1 VYLFINHEE
10 TNMSSATPAVPPPPL
25 PELASLYEEL
35 SVAPQIDIMR
45 STTEAFVAE
54 VHAVARTAADRN
66 RSAPQPDLQIDTL
79 LKALAGQLSNAD
91 SQHWSCKQQNDRRDK
106 LLSANASRMLGR
118 RLHTALG
125 WDPEV
130 APLQPDPS
138 FLSQLTWCALLLEL
152 DPPLQRR
159 ISHLAGFDLCAAH
172 LQGKSCPEL
181 RDELVKYLQWKTRT
195 IDGRR
200 SPELARLAMS
210 LLEPL
215 YPELARDDLPS
226 TLRYGSLAWS
236 SFGHGLALAEAVR
249 PGASENMN
257 PEQLMALPLTL
268 SETADEDE
276 LEVIAA
282 TCMRPALQWA
292 VVQGKVAH
300 REDGNYSA
308 GDLIAAQRAL
318 DERRG
323 KASQSLQALIAEV
336 PDRYEMARYK
346 LREVYGFMSS
356 GLENYPLYPTS
367 AAKRIEYSLRNP
379 SPRVQANRFELLDVF
394 AAGYTVNGDE
404 DFTPHPY
411 EQDDRGFQLLV
422 PDLERLRGIHIPT
435 LFEEAFQQ
443 YCQAAEAGYEFVIE
457 SLFEQLPPEDREALN
472 RGAVSVYA
480 LQQGT
485 DVEIDSETE
494 HDRAVK
500 RGRLGFIVQ
509 CHDARSPF
517 SYEVFPLQAHLV
529 RRTDLG
535 RLPTDK
541 RLEQVRKVGMSYP
554 WSDPYAVFKQV
565 GVPLEVDWQ
574 AYRDGRLPLPGQR
587 ATLVPVLLDSIE
599 ANPGASRTLS
609 RIARIVARKHLF
621 FYRSLLHEQRRR
633 VAFVEHVSHSYPP
646 VLKIMVPFIPG
657 LSCINAVN
665 TDESPAM
672 TCALDIAVIIAGP
685 LFKLFGAT
693 VKLIRQG
700 GQLAAGSRLL
710 GFAGQTTTFLGRTAA
725 SYAVAFNPVEAAL
738 PGYLAGRYLL
748 RRGRRP
754 IQAIRRLGA
763 SLRSRMPPTA
773 RQIFRLPPRI
783 DNEMDYPMIVFGR
796 NRTTWRNGDRIR
808 TVEDFDHLDRVHG
821 ISLGRT
827 NVRERV
833 VEGLESGSRLQL
845 HTRADGSRTVLEL
858 DQMGV
863 RGDSGPEFIDI
874 IDNSTV
880 RLGGHY
886 DYREILS
893 WKCYQQAKALRVI
906 ELPANKVVIT
916 RSGLSPEKLAGFR
929 NSIQQGIYMPP
940 IDVEDLLDGRYLVI
954 NGNHRVQAGLELGLS
969 TFPSRIAG
977 FVPEQPDMQGLGALV
992 RQGLAVEAASAPER
1006 QSRPESRAGTQTATP
1021 VASDLLSE
1029 EQKALLKDI
1038 DLAKLLRSTRVT

>member
-1 VYLFINHEE
+1 
-10 TNMSSATPAVPPPPL
+10 MSSATPAVPLPPL

-35 SVAPQIDIMR
+35 SVAPQIDILR
-45 STTEAFVAE
+45 STVDAFVAE
-54 VHAVARTAADRN
+54 AHAVVRTVADRN
-66 RSAPQPDLQIDTL
+66 HSAPQPDLQINTL
-79 LKALAGQLSNAD
+79 LKALAGRLSNAD
-91 SQHWSCKQQNDRRDK
+91 SQHWSRKQQNDRRDK
-106 LLSANASRMLGR
+106 LLSANGAQMLGR

-152 DPPLQRR
+152 DPPSQRR
-159 ISHLAGFDLCAAH
+159 IAHLAGFDLCAAH
-172 LQGKSCPEL
+172 LQGKSLPEL
-181 RDELVKYLQWKTRT
+181 RDELVKYLQWTTRT
-195 IDGRR
+195 IDGQR
-200 SPELARLAMS
+200 SPEMARLAVS

-215 YPELARDDLPS
+215 YPELARDELPS

-249 PGASENMN
+249 PGGSENMN
-257 PEQLMALPLTL
+257 LAQLMALPLTL

-308 GDLIAAQRAL
+308 DDLIAAQRAL
-318 DERRG
+318 DEWRG
-323 KASQSLQALIAEV
+323 KASQSLQALVAEV
-336 PDRYEMARYK
+336 PDRYEMARHK
-346 LREVYGFMSS
+346 LREVYGFMGP

-367 AAKRIEYSLRNP
+367 VAKRIEFLLRNP
-379 SPRVQANRFELLDVF
+379 SPRVEANRFELLDVF

-404 DFTPHPY
+404 DFTPRPY
-411 EQDDRGFQLLV
+411 EQDDRGFQILV

-457 SLFEQLPPEDREALN
+457 SLFEQLPPEDRKALN

-480 LQQGT
+480 LQQET
-485 DVEIDSETE
+485 DIEIDSETE
-494 HDRAVK
+494 HDRAVN

-535 RLPTDK
+535 RLPADK

-554 WSDPYAVFKQV
+554 WSDPHAVFKQV
-565 GVPLEVDWQ
+565 GITLEVDWQ
-574 AYRDGRLPLPGQR
+574 AYRDGRLPLPGQH

-599 ANPGASRTLS
+599 ANPDASQTLR
-609 RIARIVARKHLF
+609 RIARVVTRKHLF
-621 FYRSLLHEQRRR
+621 FYRNLLHEQRRR
-633 VAFVEHVSHSYPP
+633 VAFVEHVSHNYPP
-646 VLKIMVPFIPG
+646 VLKIMAPFIPG

-665 TDESPAM
+665 TDESPVR
-672 TCALDIAVIIAGP
+672 TCALDIASVIAMP
-685 LFKLFGAT
+685 LFRLGGST

-700 GQLAAGSRLL
+700 GQLAVGSRLL
-710 GFAGQTTTFLGRTAA
+710 GFAGQTTTFLKMTAA
-725 SYAVAFNPVEAAL
+725 SYAAAFNPVGVAL

-748 RRGRRP
+748 RRGRRS

-763 SLRSRMPPTA
+763 RLSSRMPPTA

-783 DNEMDYPMIVFGR
+783 DNEMDYPMTVFRG

-808 TVEDFDHLDRVHG
+808 TVEDFDHLERVHG
-821 ISLGRT
+821 VSLGRA

-833 VEGLESGSRLQL
+833 VEGLESGTPLQL
-845 HTRADGSRTVLEL
+845 HIRADGSRTVLEL
-858 DQMGV
+858 DQTGV
-863 RGDSGPEFIDI
+863 RGYSGPEFIDMV
-874 IDNSTV
+874 DNSTV

-893 WKCYQQAKALRVI
+893 WKCYQQANAPSVI

-916 RSGLSPEKLAGFR
+916 RSGLNPEKLADFR
-929 NSIQQGIYMPP
+929 NSIQQGIYIPP
-940 IDVEDLLDGRYLVI
+940 IDVEDLLDGRYQVI
-954 NGNHRVQAGLELGLS
+954 NGNHRAQAGLELGLS

-977 FVPEQPDMQGLGALV
+977 FVPEPPDMQGLGALV
-992 RQGLAVEAASAPER
+992 RTGLAIEAASTPER
-1006 QSRPESRAGTQTATP
+1006 QSRPALEAGTQAATP
-1021 VASDLLSE
+1021 GTSDLLSK

-1038 DLAKLLRSTRVT
+1038 DLDQLLRSTWVT